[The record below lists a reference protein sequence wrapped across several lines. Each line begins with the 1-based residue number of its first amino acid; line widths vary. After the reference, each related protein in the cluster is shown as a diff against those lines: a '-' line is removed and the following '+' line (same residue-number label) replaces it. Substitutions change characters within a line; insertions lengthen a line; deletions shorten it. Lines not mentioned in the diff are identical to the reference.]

1 MLEVYRRNKLEVI
14 AALGELCA
22 VARTLGAT
30 SLAERVDRDVVQ
42 KLAADRFHLVVVGE
56 FNHGKTT
63 FVNALLGASVLP
75 VGVTPT
81 TAVIHHVVY
90 ATEPSARV
98 VSMGGAE
105 ESRSFEEVRSYT
117 ASGGKNAED
126 VRFLEIG
133 YPAELLRERLVL
145 VDTPGVNDL
154 SLTRAEITY
163 DYIPRSDAVLFVLDA
178 GQPLKESER
187 QFLQKQ
193 LIGRS
198 RDKIVF
204 VVAKADIWS
213 PEERE
218 EALAYVTAKLGE
230 LVGAPRVFPVSSQL
244 ALSGGY
250 ERSGLPELLSHLAE
264 FLAEHR
270 GSIVLDNALGEG
282 LSAVTL
288 LTRAVQARRRAASM
302 TPEQLTRRIEGLQAD
317 LAGQAETLEKRRL
330 LLREEAGAIKAW
342 ARRDLDRFC
351 DDLVAQLPQAI
362 ERATPEDLKQHLG
375 AFLEQAFRDWAVA
388 ESREIGAALEQV
400 SDRVLALLK
409 EDAREAGKRLSEAMG
424 VELKTPRIEVDT
436 FAYDLGVFAVLSVG
450 LGVVFA
456 NALLGG
462 ILLAAAPALALWNR
476 DRTTA
481 EVRKRALEL
490 APTVLR
496 EAAAKTAPKI
506 DEMVDEFVVRL
517 EEWLLTA
524 TEELHRDVLEV
535 LLVVR
540 GERDQVRVSADEELA
555 RCDAELTRLGELEA
569 SLNGLRSSGLGRHD
583 AAPMASPHESFDG
596 SGEGALNP

>member
-1 MLEVYRRNKLEVI
+1 MLEVFRRNKLEVI

-22 VARTLGAT
+22 VARTLGAS

-42 KLAADRFHLVVVGE
+42 KLASDRFHLVVVGE

-90 ATEPSARV
+90 ATEPGARV
-98 VSMGGAE
+98 VSTSGAE
-105 ESRSFEEVRSYT
+105 ESRSFDEVRSYT
-117 ASGGKNAED
+117 ASGGKNADD

-187 QFLQKQ
+187 QFLQQQ

-213 PEERE
+213 TEERE
-218 EALAYVTAKLGE
+218 EALAYVSGKLGE
-230 LVGAPRVFPVSSQL
+230 LVSRPRVFAVSSHA
-244 ALSGGY
+244 ALSGAF
-250 ERSGLPELLSHLAE
+250 EQSGLPELIQYLAD

-270 GSIVLDNALGEG
+270 GSILLANALGEG

-302 TPEQLTRRIEGLQAD
+302 TPEQLTRRIDGLQAD

-351 DDLVAQLPQAI
+351 DDVTAQLPQAI
-362 ERATPEDLKQHLG
+362 ERATPTDLKQHLG
-375 AFLEQAFRDWAVA
+375 AFLEQAFRDWAAA
-388 ESREIGAALEQV
+388 ESREIGAALEQL

-409 EDAREAGKRLSEAMG
+409 EDAREAGKRLSDAMG
-424 VELKTPRIEVDT
+424 TELKTPRIEVDT

-506 DEMVDEFVVRL
+506 DEMVDEFVARL

-524 TEELHRDVLEV
+524 TDELHRDVLEV
-535 LLVVR
+535 LMVVR
-540 GERDQVRVSADEELA
+540 GERDQAGVSAEDEVA
-555 RCDAELTRLGELEA
+555 RCDAELKRLAQLEL
-569 SLNGLRSSGLGRHD
+569 SLNGLRSSAAERHD
-583 AAPMASPHESFDG
+583 AAPMASVSESIG
-596 SGEGALNP
+596 SPGEGAVTS